1 MMESLSQAV
10 LNGLLT
16 GGVYLVVTLGIAL
29 VFGIMRIV
37 NFAHGEFVMLGAYVT
52 YWSFTLMGMN
62 PYLTLVLSSLVLFVL
77 GLLTYKFLVEKIL
90 DAPPINQVLLTF
102 GISVV
107 MQNLALMLW
116 SGNSVA
122 MDMETRVVKLGA
134 VQAGQD
140 RIILFFLGLA
150 ITILLSL
157 VLTRTYLGKT
167 MSAVS
172 QNRRAAYLLGVN
184 VPLVYLLSFALAAA
198 LAGLAG
204 GLVSIVMYASP
215 YIGGKL
221 GLRAFAILTMAGL
234 GNMGAIIAAS
244 FLMGLIESFV
254 GIYVPQGP
262 GWAEGVSFMIILAV
276 LAFRPSGLKGLRA
289 E

>member
-1 MMESLSQAV
+1 MDSFLQAV
-10 LNGLLT
+10 FNGLLT

-52 YWSFTLMGMN
+52 YWCFTLIGIN
-62 PYLTLVLSSLVLFVL
+62 PYGTLVLSSLVLFAL
-77 GLLTYKFLVEKIL
+77 GIVTYKFLIEKIL

-107 MQNLALMLW
+107 MQNLALILW
-116 SGNSVA
+116 TGNSVA
-122 MDMETRVVKLGA
+122 MDLETKVIKLGA
-134 VQAGQD
+134 IQAGQD
-140 RIILFFLGLA
+140 RIILFLVGLA
-150 ITILLSL
+150 VTVGLSL
-157 VLTRTYLGKT
+157 VLNGTDVGKT

-172 QNRRAAYLLGVN
+172 QNRRAAYLLGIN
-184 VPLVYLLSFALAAA
+184 VPIVYLLSFGLAAA
-198 LAGLAG
+198 LAGMAG

-234 GNMGAIIAAS
+234 GNINAIIAAS